1 MATVLKIG
9 QLKEGS
15 NTAQAEVF
23 NWEDVASRAT
33 DFLDSVKAEAR
44 TMLDNCAKEC
54 DALREK
60 ARQQGMN
67 DGMAHVERLAE
78 QIAARQAAEK
88 VQQAAQSIQQIC
100 DDLEEATK
108 QWLREWQHETVAIAI
123 GIAEKLVAR
132 QIQSDPSILLQW
144 IEDTVRL
151 IHSQRKITIRLH
163 AEDAMIL
170 SAALTE
176 MLESSSPNTEIQ
188 LIDDPSVGR
197 FGAVIQ
203 TADTTIDRSLAVQL
217 QRLEQELR

>member
-1 MATVLKIG
+1 MATVLKSR
-9 QLKEGS
+9 QLQDGL

-23 NWEDVASRAT
+23 NWEDVAGRANHY
-33 DFLDSVKAEAR
+33 LESIKAEAR
-44 TMLDNCAKEC
+44 LMLENCAKEC

-60 ARQQGMN
+60 ARHEGMN
-67 DGMAHVERLAE
+67 AGEAHVERMAE
-78 QIAARQAAEK
+78 QLATKLAAEK
-88 VQQAAQSIQQIC
+88 VQHAAQSIQQIC
-100 DDLEEATK
+100 NDLEEATQ

-132 QIQSDPSILLQW
+132 QIESDPSILLKW

-163 AEDAMIL
+163 SEDAMIL
-170 SAALTE
+170 SGPLSE
-176 MLESSSPNTEIQ
+176 MLESTLPNTEIQ

-203 TADTTIDRSLAVQL
+203 TAETTIDRSLAVQMK
-217 QRLEQELR
+217 RLEQELR

>member
-1 MATVLKIG
+1 MATVLKSR
-9 QLKEGS
+9 QLQAGL

-23 NWEDVASRAT
+23 NWEDVAGRANHY
-33 DFLDSVKAEAR
+33 LESIKAEAR
-44 TMLDNCAKEC
+44 LMIENCAKEC

-60 ARQQGMN
+60 ARQDGMN
-67 DGMAHVERLAE
+67 AGEAHVERVAE
-78 QIAARQAAEK
+78 QLATKLTAEK
-88 VQQAAQSIQQIC
+88 VQHAAQAIQQIC
-100 DDLEEATK
+100 NDLEGATQ

-132 QIQSDPSILLQW
+132 QIESDPSILLKW

-170 SAALTE
+170 SGPLSE
-176 MLESSSPNTEIQ
+176 MLESTLPNTEIQ

-203 TADTTIDRSLAVQL
+203 TADTTIDRSLTTQMK
-217 QRLEQELR
+217 RLEQELR